1 MVAATGVLVA
11 AVYYVLNMRA
21 MQRNSKAALET
32 RQAQLL
38 MNIYER
44 WSNPEFQDAWT
55 TILSWEWKDF
65 DDFIQKYYSSK
76 ESKRTINL
84 VSGLFE
90 GLGVYVK
97 RGFIDASLVDD
108 LMSGTI
114 VTYWQKLGSIAV
126 EYRKRMNA
134 PTNAE
139 YQEYL
144 YNVIYEIWK
153 LEHPETPRPHE
164 TQTLSLVSLAARAQ
178 AET

>member
-1 MVAATGVLVA
+1 MVDLALLQSVSYIAGALGVCVAAA
-11 AVYYVLNMRA
+11 YYVMTLRITQN
-21 MQRNSKAALET
+21 NLKANLET

-44 WSNPEFQDAWT
+44 WSDPEFQDAWT

-65 DDFIQKYYSSK
+65 DDFIQQYYSKK
-76 ESKRTINL
+76 ESKRTLNL

-114 VTYWQKLGSIAV
+114 VTYWQKIGPLAM

-144 YNVIYEIWK
+144 YNVIYEIWNR
-153 LEHPETPRPHE
+153 EHPETPRPHE
-164 TQTLSLVSLAARAQ
+164 TQ
-178 AET
+178 